1 MTESL
6 LPAHIDIEGFAQTNR
21 KITFIGLIR
30 MKLRKR
36 NIDKKM
42 VGIPSFSEKIQQAYL
57 LSFNGLLK
65 MSVGFLKEFSVTV
78 T

>member
-1 MTESL
+1 MTEPL

-30 MKLRKR
+30 MKLRK
-36 NIDKKM
+36 KKL
-42 VGIPSFSEKIQQAYL
+42 IRISSFWEKIQQAYL

-65 MSVGFLKEFSVTV
+65 MSVGFLKELSVMV